1 MSLEQALAD
10 NTAALN
16 RLATVL
22 ATASESGV
30 TSAAPTAG
38 AVDTPKA
45 TRTKKTAEVPATTQ
59 TTAAATS
66 TGGYPPNEGDPVGT
80 RYFHIP
86 SHNTV
91 YKQLPGDMDCTL
103 SGAIITS
110 GAQYLIEKAELEKKF
125 ATAAQVGT
133 AKAEQAAAA
142 QTAVTAPTATAPA
155 ATASIGKTF
164 EDVVNKARELHKAQ
178 GNAGL
183 KRILDQFGA
192 AGVPA
197 LNGKASNEDL
207 ITAIDTVLM
216 GL

>member
-1 MSLEQALAD
+1 MSLEQALVE

-30 TSAAPTAG
+30 TSAVAG
-38 AVDTPKA
+38 ATESAPKT
-45 TRTKKTAEVPATTQ
+45 TRGKKTVEAP
-59 TTAAATS
+59 AATQVTS
-66 TGGYPPNEGDPVGT
+66 AGTATVVAVPNEGDPVGT
-80 RYFHIP
+80 RYFHVP
-86 SHNTV
+86 AHNTV
-91 YKQLPGDMDCTL
+91 YKQLPGDLDCTL
-103 SGAIITS
+103 PSATIVS
-110 GAQYLIEKAELEKKF
+110 GAQYLVEKAEIEKKF
-125 ATAAQVGT
+125 ATAAQAAT
-133 AKAEQAAAA
+133 AKAEQVVAA
-142 QTAVTAPTATAPA
+142 QTAATAPTATVPA
-155 ATASIGKTF
+155 VTASVGKSF

-178 GNAGL
+178 GNPGI